1 MERPVEAFTTI
12 GVAFARARQVLQ
24 TDPGA
29 VFTDTYTTEERR
41 ARRFQSDVSLALSA
55 GASMHQEVTIQLG
68 IAHSTEPAYVQ
79 PLTWHANGHERFLPA
94 FDGALEISEARE
106 GTGLRLVGSYTVPL
120 GVAGR
125 FGDGVIGQ
133 RLARRSLEMLVEW
146 FGRRLENEVLRRL
159 ETADGHV
166 RRLPTPVGDY
176 EHSELYVG

>member
-1 MERPVEAFTTI
+1 MERPVAAFTTI
-12 GVAFARARQVLQ
+12 GVAFARARTVLQ

-29 VFTDTYTTEERR
+29 VFTDTYTAEDRR
-41 ARRFQSDVSLALSA
+41 ARRFHADVSVALGA

-79 PLTWHANGHERFLPA
+79 PLTWHANGHERFLPT
-94 FDGALEISEARE
+94 FDGALELSEERD
-106 GTGLRLVGSYTVPL
+106 GTGVRLVGSYTVPL

-125 FGDGVIGQ
+125 FGDGVIGH

-166 RRLPTPVGDY
+166 RRLHVPVDDHA
-176 EHSELYVG
+176 HSELYVG